1 MINFELNQKAT
12 ADDIATGGTGPDLT
26 PMIDMVF
33 ILLIFFLLTSVFV
46 LPAIDVQL
54 PQAET
59 GGETAELELVI
70 SIQNDGS
77 VFVNKSEVPIDD
89 LFSYL
94 QTESEERRVE
104 EVFLRADNSL
114 PFGDIVNVLDIARSA
129 GFATIS
135 FMVEPE

>member
-1 MINFELNQKAT
+1 MINFYSNEHPSAE
-12 ADDIATGGTGPDLT
+12 DITTGSAGPDLT

-59 GGETAELELVI
+59 GGETEELELVI
-70 SIQNDGS
+70 SIQSSGS
-77 VFVNKSEVPIDD
+77 VFVNKNEVPIDA
-89 LFSYL
+89 LSSYL
-94 QTESEERRVE
+94 QAEAEERQVE
-104 EVFLRADNSL
+104 EVFLRADNAL
-114 PFGDIVNVLDIARSA
+114 PFGVIVNVLDIARGA

>member
-1 MINFELNQKAT
+1 MIDFNIGDDSI
-12 ADDIATGGTGPDLT
+12 ADDVTRGGAGPDLT

-59 GGETAELELVI
+59 GVQPEELVLTI
-70 SIQNDGS
+70 SIQADGA
-77 VFVNKSEVPIDD
+77 VYVNKEEVDVENLFYYLSEKA
-89 LFSYL
+89 
-94 QTESEERRVE
+94 EEYEVN

-114 PFGDIVNVLDIARSA
+114 PFGDIVDVLDTTRSA
-129 GFATIS
+129 GFDSIS
-135 FMVEPE
+135 FMVEQE